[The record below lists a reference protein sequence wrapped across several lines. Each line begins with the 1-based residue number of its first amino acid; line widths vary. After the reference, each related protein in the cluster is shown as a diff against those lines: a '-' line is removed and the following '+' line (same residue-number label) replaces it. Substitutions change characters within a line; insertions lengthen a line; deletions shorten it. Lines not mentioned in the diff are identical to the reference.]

1 MLFLSTGQALDLD
14 EGNFFAKSVED
25 IDAFVLI
32 TIFSGLGLLLFL
44 SFLVLDQY
52 VAGEWF

>member
-32 TIFSGLGLLLFL
+32 TIFSGLVLLLFL